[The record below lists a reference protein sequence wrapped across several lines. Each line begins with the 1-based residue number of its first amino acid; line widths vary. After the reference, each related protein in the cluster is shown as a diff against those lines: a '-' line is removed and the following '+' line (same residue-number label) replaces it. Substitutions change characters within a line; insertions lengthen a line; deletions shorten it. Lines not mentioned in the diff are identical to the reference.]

1 MTSLLLWIA
10 CCFFFLAVEDLP
22 EEVHEAAEQ
31 GIFCYCDLS
40 VLVKDAD
47 EEGEKEKNKH
57 LIIHFYLFILT
68 DEIIEDLEIDKKM
81 SGMSSYK

>member
-1 MTSLLLWIA
+1 M
-10 CCFFFLAVEDLP
+10 
-22 EEVHEAAEQ
+22 
-31 GIFCYCDLS
+31 
-40 VLVKDAD
+40 KDAN

>member
-1 MTSLLLWIA
+1 MK
-10 CCFFFLAVEDLP
+10 D
-22 EEVHEAAEQ
+22 AE
-31 GIFCYCDLS
+31 
-40 VLVKDAD
+40 AD

-57 LIIHFYLFILT
+57 LITYFYLFILT

>member
-1 MTSLLLWIA
+1 MLL
-10 CCFFFLAVEDLP
+10 FFFLAVEDLP

-31 GIFCYCDLS
+31 GIFCYRDLS
-40 VLVKDAD
+40 VLVKDAEAD

-57 LIIHFYLFILT
+57 LITYFYLFILT

>member
-1 MTSLLLWIA
+1 MLL
-10 CCFFFLAVEDLP
+10 FFFLAVEDLP

-40 VLVKDAD
+40 VLVKDAEAD

-57 LIIHFYLFILT
+57 LITYFYLFILT